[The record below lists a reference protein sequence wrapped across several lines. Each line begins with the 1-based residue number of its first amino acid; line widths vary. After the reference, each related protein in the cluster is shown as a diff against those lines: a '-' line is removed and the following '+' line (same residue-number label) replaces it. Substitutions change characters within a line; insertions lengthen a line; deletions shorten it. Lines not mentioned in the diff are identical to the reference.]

1 MEQTRPQILTL
12 SLKEQQQQ
20 LVSELKTS
28 WLQKA
33 EKLSLC
39 CGVADSLV
47 QAERSYQD
55 RCLDHTAHPPGG
67 EAIEVWNNCHC
78 SLHRTYQAII
88 SHILSWQQ
96 PLQLVPKGCTLM
108 AGRKRWW
115 MFYIQTPVDVAESLL
130 SPWWQQHSMDN
141 ISFSSSNHST
151 ENLSLSH
158 MIDS

>member
-55 RCLDHTAHPPGG
+55 KCLDHTARPPGR
-67 EAIEVWNNCHC
+67 EAIEV
-78 SLHRTYQAII
+78 
-88 SHILSWQQ
+88 
-96 PLQLVPKGCTLM
+96 
-108 AGRKRWW
+108 
-115 MFYIQTPVDVAESLL
+115 
-130 SPWWQQHSMDN
+130 
-141 ISFSSSNHST
+141 
-151 ENLSLSH
+151 
-158 MIDS
+158 